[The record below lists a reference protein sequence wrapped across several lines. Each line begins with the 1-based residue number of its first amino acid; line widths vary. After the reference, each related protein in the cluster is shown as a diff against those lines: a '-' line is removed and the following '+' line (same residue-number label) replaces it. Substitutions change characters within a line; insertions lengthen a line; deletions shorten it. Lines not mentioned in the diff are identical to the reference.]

1 MERSRLE
8 DPPRLVDMA
17 VAAQLVRAASSYTAV
32 SAWVVLETVEGEA
45 ITAVEAGMAIV
56 DLAEV
61 ASVEVDRAS

>member
-1 MERSRLE
+1 MSLPRAGRSRLE
-8 DPPRLVDMA
+8 ELPRLVDLTA
-17 VAAQLVRAASSYTAV
+17 AAQLVRAASSYKAV

-61 ASVEVDRAS
+61 A